1 MNISKSKTNINFKTT
16 ILILLT
22 LVLIIGCKSDNNVT
36 NPDTPS
42 GDPTVEK
49 INNKPSSYVG
59 KNVTME
65 GYLVAQIDDD
75 DFWFK
80 DESKGEIR
88 VDFSEG
94 DTPTVGEKIRISG
107 RVQYDDGRLEIE
119 VSSWNS
125 LSTTAPPNFS
135 FDKLV
140 DIQSNPN
147 SYLYQIVALAGTIT
161 SKADD
166 DDDEFWFS
174 DGTGEI
180 KLDFPDNAN
189 YPSIGQSI
197 IVAGTLT
204 TDDGQLEVNVS
215 YWE

>member
-1 MNISKSKTNINFKTT
+1 M
-16 ILILLT
+16 
-22 LVLIIGCKSDNNVT
+22 
-36 NPDTPS
+36 
-42 GDPTVEK
+42 
-49 INNKPSSYVG
+49 
-59 KNVTME
+59 
-65 GYLVAQIDDD
+65 
-75 DFWFK
+75 
-80 DESKGEIR
+80 
-88 VDFSEG
+88 
-94 DTPTVGEKIRISG
+94 
-107 RVQYDDGRLEIE
+107 
-119 VSSWNS
+119 
-125 LSTTAPPNFS
+125 STTAPPNFS

-140 DIQSNPN
+140 VIQSNPN

-166 DDDEFWFS
+166 DDDEFWFN
-174 DGTGEI
+174 DGTGSI